1 MKSEAEIRA
10 KADWVRGQIQALKD
24 MLNNRNFNKYD
35 ENIYEVI
42 YHFSDEL
49 NLLKW
54 VLNEDQPEQRAG
66 DNQSS

>member
-1 MKSEAEIRA
+1 MRTKQEIQE
-10 KADWVRGQIQALKD
+10 KADWVREQIRMLKE
-24 MLNNRNFNKYD
+24 MLNNRTINKYD

-54 VLNEDQPEQRAG
+54 VLKEDQNEKEEG
-66 DNQSS
+66 TGNS

>member
-1 MKSEAEIRA
+1 MRTKQEIQE
-10 KADWVRGQIQALKD
+10 KADWIREQIRMLKE
-24 MLNNRNFNKYD
+24 MLNNRTINKYD

-54 VLNEDQPEQRAG
+54 VLKEDQNEKEEG
-66 DNQSS
+66 TKNS